1 MEDAECLGRR
11 ENRSGI
17 SRNAQVGEKTA
28 QVSRRTA
35 RVVGKTA
42 QVSRRTA
49 RVEEKIAQAI
59 GRTTWVGLELLRL
72 RLYQTIILSLFLS
85 YFLR

>member
-28 QVSRRTA
+28 QVIGLT
-35 RVVGKTA
+35 
-42 QVSRRTA
+42 
-49 RVEEKIAQAI
+49 RVEEK
-59 GRTTWVGLELLRL
+59 TVLR
-72 RLYQTIILSLFLS
+72 
-85 YFLR
+85 